1 MPVTWMID
9 PTEGVPSEQG
19 VHDGDTFHV
28 IGDVRVPLRDVAGVD
43 TLRGLAY
50 TLGTEV
56 KEKVRL
62 AHCNAPELKV
72 NGKPSPL
79 GSAARDAV
87 KQWLLAEPFR
97 MLGYGRDNY
106 GRWLA
111 DVQRLSDQTL
121 LSQFVLSLPG
131 SEPMSVRAQLARVDG
146 HLLG

>member
-50 TLGTEV
+50 TLGT
-56 KEKVRL
+56 
-62 AHCNAPELKV
+62 
-72 NGKPSPL
+72 GKPNPL
-79 GSAARDAV
+79 GAAARDAV